1 MSGAR
6 IEEPGR
12 LVLALEGF
20 EGPLDLLLDL
30 ARQQKLDIAKIN
42 VLALVDQYLAVIEG
56 ARSLRLELA
65 ADWLVMAAWL
75 AWLKSR
81 LLLPVEERPA
91 EEEDPEALA
100 GRLAERLAELD
111 AMRRGAAWLG
121 RRPQLGQ
128 EVFARGAP
136 EPLTVEDRS
145 RIAADLPGLVRAYL
159 AAEARAAAKRPWR
172 PKPRRIWTVAD
183 AVAMLSRMLRSSTGW
198 DTLAAFLPP
207 GLSDPVEHRAAL
219 AATLVAGLEMAR
231 GGAVELRQD
240 EPFAPI
246 LLRPAGGPA

>member
-12 LVLALEGF
+12 LVLSLEGF

-30 ARQQKLDIAKIN
+30 ARRQKLDIARIN
-42 VLALVDQYLAVIEG
+42 VLALADQYLAVIEG

-65 ADWLVMAAWL
+65 AEWLVMAAWL

-81 LLLPVEERPA
+81 LLLPAEERPP
-91 EEEDPEALA
+91 EEEDPEEAA
-100 GRLAERLAELD
+100 GRLAERLAGLD
-111 AMRRGAAWLG
+111 AIRRGAAWLG

-136 EPLTVEDRS
+136 EALTVEDRS
-145 RIAADLPGLVRAYL
+145 RLAADLPGLVRAYL
-159 AAEARAAAKRPWR
+159 AATARAAAKRPWR

-183 AVAMLSRMLRSSTGW
+183 AVAMLSRMLRTSTRW
-198 DTLAAFLPP
+198 ETLAAFLPP
-207 GLSDPVEHRAAL
+207 GLTDPVEQRAAV
-219 AATLVAGLEMAR
+219 ASTLVAGLEMAR

-240 EPFAPI
+240 HPFGPI
-246 LLRPAGGPA
+246 LLRPAREGG

>member
-1 MSGAR
+1 MNGAR

-12 LVLALEGF
+12 LVLSLEGF

-30 ARQQKLDIAKIN
+30 ARRQKLDIARIN

-65 ADWLVMAAWL
+65 AEWLVMAAWL

-81 LLLPVEERPA
+81 LLLPAEERPP
-91 EEEDPEALA
+91 EEEDPEEAA
-100 GRLAERLAELD
+100 GRLAERLAGLD
-111 AMRRGAAWLG
+111 AIRRGAAWLG

-136 EPLTVEDRS
+136 EALTVEDRS

-159 AAEARAAAKRPWR
+159 AAAARAAAKRPWR

-183 AVAMLSRMLRSSTGW
+183 AVAMLSRMLRTSTHW
-198 DTLAAFLPP
+198 ETLVAFLPP
-207 GLSDPVEHRAAL
+207 GLTDPVEQRAAV
-219 AATLVAGLEMAR
+219 ASTLVAGLEMAR

-240 EPFAPI
+240 HPFGPI
-246 LLRPAGGPA
+246 LLRPAGEDG

>member
-12 LVLALEGF
+12 LVLSLEGF

-81 LLLPVEERPA
+81 LLLPAEERPP
-91 EEEDPEALA
+91 EEEDPEAIA

-111 AMRRGAAWLG
+111 AMRRGAAWLA

-136 EPLTVEDRS
+136 DSLTVEDRS
-145 RIAADLPGLVRAYL
+145 RIAADLPGLIRAYL
-159 AAEARAAAKRPWR
+159 AAEARAARARAGAFSATIR
-172 PKPRRIWTVAD
+172 
-183 AVAMLSRMLRSSTGW
+183 RSSPLRAGTMPLRVTTGSSRR
-198 DTLAAFLPP
+198 TS
-207 GLSDPVEHRAAL
+207 G
-219 AATLVAGLEMAR
+219 ATTR
-231 GGAVELRQD
+231 
-240 EPFAPI
+240 PI
-246 LLRPAGGPA
+246 SFTACWG

>member
-1 MSGAR
+1 VSAAR

-12 LVLALEGF
+12 LVLALDGF

-30 ARQQKLDIAKIN
+30 ARQQKLDIARIN
-42 VLALVDQYLAVIEG
+42 VLALVDQYLGVIEG

-81 LLLPVEERPA
+81 LLLPAEERPP
-91 EEEDPEALA
+91 EEEDPALVA
-100 GRLAERLAELD
+100 ERLAERLAELD

-136 EPLTVEDRS
+136 ESLTIEDRS

-159 AAEARAAAKRPWR
+159 AAEARAAARRPWR

-198 DTLAAFLPP
+198 DSLAAFLPP
-207 GLSDPVEHRAAL
+207 GLADPVEARAAL

-240 EPFAPI
+240 EAFSPI
-246 LLRPAGGPA
+246 LVRPSGRLA

>member
-81 LLLPVEERPA
+81 LLLPAEERPA
-91 EEEDPEALA
+91 EEEDPEVVA
-100 GRLAERLAELD
+100 GRLAERLLELD
-111 AMRRGAAWLG
+111 AMRRGSAWLG

-128 EVFARGAP
+128 EVFARGEP
-136 EPLTVEDRS
+136 ESLTVEDRS

-159 AAEARAAAKRPWR
+159 AAEGRAAARRPWR

-183 AVAMLSRMLRSSTGW
+183 AVGMLSRMLRSSTGW

-207 GLSDPVEHRAAL
+207 GLSDPVETRAAL

-246 LLRPAGGPA
+246 LLRPGGRPA